1 MRAPFFKV
9 TGTEIIAR
17 HVEQT
22 RYKTKGEKDDVICEK
37 DKQRGKVCRAVDNF
51 RDAVRLFQADMGDTH
66 KEKDEECSRA
76 RAVKTVINANDKRHS
91 AAERHR
97 LWERKRLFFCHGF
110 LSCHVESGDGKDK
123 KHGSHEYTGVKN
135 KSDMGTQR

>member
-110 LSCHVESGDGKDK
+110 LSCHVESGDGKDE